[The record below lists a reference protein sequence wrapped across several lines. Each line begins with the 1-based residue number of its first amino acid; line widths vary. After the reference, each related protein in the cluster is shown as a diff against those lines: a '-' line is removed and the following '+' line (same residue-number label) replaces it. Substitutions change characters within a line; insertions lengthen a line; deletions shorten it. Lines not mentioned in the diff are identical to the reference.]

1 MVRLE
6 AAQTLGVL
14 EMYPRAAETVV
25 KRLSDLDPT
34 TRAHAVTSLVRNYI
48 RKVVPG
54 YLCIQVQL
62 AHSFT
67 IIFCLLDIV

>member
-6 AAQTLGVL
+6 AAHTLGVL

-34 TRAHAVTSLVRNYI
+34 VRAHAVTSLVCSAEGRI
-48 RKVVPG
+48 K
-54 YLCIQVQL
+54 LHQ
-62 AHSFT
+62 
-67 IIFCLLDIV
+67 